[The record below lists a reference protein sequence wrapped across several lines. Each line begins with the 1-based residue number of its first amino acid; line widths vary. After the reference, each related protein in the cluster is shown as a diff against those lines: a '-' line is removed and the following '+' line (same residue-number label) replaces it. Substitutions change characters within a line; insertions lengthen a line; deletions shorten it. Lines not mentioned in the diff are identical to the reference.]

1 MEYCRA
7 IRKLLDEGKVPKG
20 MNIEERARDMLLKDY
35 KKKGNDK
42 SVQQDELKQQE
53 IVEGVGGMK
62 LEEPSIKQE

>member
-7 IRKLLDEGKVPKG
+7 IRKLLDEGIVPKG

-53 IVEGVGGMK
+53 IVEGVGEMK